1 MMSDLTALRATNIYR
16 RLLSSALGSIG
27 LVCIYYYFFWE
38 QGHQILGPWIG
49 SIFIG
54 HIVMA
59 LVRFFLWY
67 KRFEI
72 SKLYL
77 TKIFPIIVTLNA
89 GAWSLLIISLTIDF
103 ILSDFKQHTDIQV
116 IHIFVLL
123 GLLISLVQNLKYY
136 FELFC
141 INIVLISLTVSI
153 ALIPLVQTA
162 EGLSVSYA
170 CLLITVITILVQNRK
185 DWRNEKNL
193 LFKELEIQNIIDC
206 FPGGV
211 CEIQGAKYQRVNQY
225 FSETILKSTFS
236 QVKNSNLKSTR
247 VEQSWQSHFYEF
259 EKSELRQKA
268 FEETIETE
276 FGPKT
281 HLFGLS
287 KTQYQTVILI
297 AIDIEELVEAKT
309 VALRQ
314 TKLALDKSRLAT
326 LGMMSAGIAHEISNP
341 LALIGMIAETS
352 AANFNNILLNP
363 DQTKSKFQKIAMT
376 VNRVNKVI
384 TSLKNMARSHEG
396 SPEELVTLQEIID
409 DTIELTSDRLKS
421 NGVELHL
428 DCHCLD
434 MQIQC
439 RPTEICQVLI
449 NAINNSVHAVEE
461 LTERWI
467 RLKIYLTPDNLLQ
480 LEISDSGK
488 GIPEAV
494 RGRITEPL
502 FTTKSY
508 GKGTGLGL
516 SLSNEI
522 MKNHGGQL
530 FFDFHR
536 SNTTLVLQLPLK
548 FC

>member
-1 MMSDLTALRATNIYR
+1 MTDLTALRATNIYR
-16 RLLSSALGSIG
+16 KLLASALGSLG
-27 LVCIYYYFFWE
+27 LVCIYYSFFWA
-38 QGHQILGPWIG
+38 QGYQILGPWIN

-54 HIVMA
+54 HLVMA
-59 LVRFFLWY
+59 LVRLFLWY
-67 KRFEI
+67 RRFEI
-72 SKLYL
+72 SSFFLA
-77 TKIFPIIVTLNA
+77 KIFPIIVTLNA
-89 GAWSLLIISLTIDF
+89 GAWSLLIVGLTIGF
-103 ILSDFKQHTDIQV
+103 ISSDSKQHADIQV

-123 GLLISLVQNLKYY
+123 GLMISLVQNLKYY
-136 FELFC
+136 FELFF
-141 INIVLISLTVSI
+141 INIVLISFSVSI
-153 ALIPLVQTA
+153 ALIPLVQTP

-170 CLLITVITILVQNRK
+170 FLLITVITMLVQNKK
-185 DWRNEKNL
+185 DWKNEKNL
-193 LFKELEIQNIIDC
+193 LFKELEFQNIIDC

-211 CEIQGAKYQRVNQY
+211 CEVQEGKYQRVNRY
-225 FSETILKSTFS
+225 FAETILKSTSS
-236 QVKNSNLKSTR
+236 QIKNSNLKASED
-247 VEQSWQSHFYEF
+247 EQSWQSHFHEF
-259 EKSELRQKA
+259 EKSDLRQKA
-268 FEETIETE
+268 FEETIETA
-276 FGPKT
+276 FGLKT

-287 KTQYQTVILI
+287 KTQYLTTILI
-297 AIDIEELVEAKT
+297 AIDIEELVEAKAM
-309 VALRQ
+309 ALRQ

-352 AANFNNILLNP
+352 AANFNNILMNP
-363 DQTKSKFQKIAMT
+363 EQTKAKFQKIAMT
-376 VNRVNKVI
+376 VNRANKVI

-396 SPEELVTLQEIID
+396 SPEELIALQEIID
-409 DTIELTSDRLKS
+409 DAIELTSDRLKS

-428 DCHCLD
+428 DCQCLE

-449 NAINNSVHAVEE
+449 NAINNSIHAVEE
-461 LTERWI
+461 LTEKWI

-488 GIPEAV
+488 GIPEEV

-502 FTTKSY
+502 FTTKAY

-530 FFDFHR
+530 FFDFQR